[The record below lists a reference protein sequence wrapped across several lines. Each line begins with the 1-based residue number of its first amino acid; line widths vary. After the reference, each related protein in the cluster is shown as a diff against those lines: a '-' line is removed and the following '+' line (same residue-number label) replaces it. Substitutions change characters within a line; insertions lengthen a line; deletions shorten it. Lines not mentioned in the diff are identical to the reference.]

1 MPHYRVCVLTDDNQI
16 WDPPID
22 VTFENDQDAVLQTER
37 LVDGNDVE
45 LWRGSHLV
53 ARIKSAQRE
62 GVPKASRPLV
72 AVHRWPVTPARLP

>member
-45 LWRGSHLV
+45 LWRGSRLV
-53 ARIKSAQRE
+53 ARIRSADRE
-62 GVPKASRPLV
+62 GAPKPSRPLA
-72 AVHRWPVTPARLP
+72 AVH